1 MKFYLLNYDDCD
13 VQTLI
18 SYFVVVVPVRE
29 ASPFKQVNLIVP
41 RGQVKSFELNW
52 IKQWLTWVI
61 KRGEQIMRFI
71 CSEKLVIFS
80 SLWTVDALTG
90 DFNYWFVL
98 FLETTHFSF
107 LCCSESGTLVL
118 CLNTTLVDE
127 CVIRPVVSFSLGLL
141 LIVNSLKHS
150 QRLFHALSTFKW
162 TATK

>member
-61 KRGEQIMRFI
+61 KRGEQIMWFI

-98 FLETTHFSF
+98 FLETTHF
-107 LCCSESGTLVL
+107 
-118 CLNTTLVDE
+118 
-127 CVIRPVVSFSLGLL
+127 
-141 LIVNSLKHS
+141 
-150 QRLFHALSTFKW
+150 
-162 TATK
+162 